1 MIFSD
6 FFFAC
11 AKAPSCPGTLT
22 YTCSI
27 TTLNAKGSTLCNHI
41 AKKVSSWFVN
51 PVDLALLVELVKDFG
66 LPTRATT
73 PATILKAMLIVL
85 LSRGFDLNPEHLLV
99 SRPDIMAMMK
109 SS

>member
-1 MIFSD
+1 M
-6 FFFAC
+6 
-11 AKAPSCPGTLT
+11 
-22 YTCSI
+22 
-27 TTLNAKGSTLCNHI
+27 NAKGSTLCNHI

-51 PVDLALLVELVKDFG
+51 PVDLALLVDLVKDFG

-73 PATILKAMLIVL
+73 PATILKAMLVVL

-99 SRPDIMAMMK
+99 SRPEIMAMMK